1 MAQSQEIHAV
11 DAFEPETRG
20 TMDSEKHNTVR
31 PKRKELEKHIYVHLS
46 EDQSDPELIA
56 PTYHQVSRSPSTVD
70 HIDKVTFLLFLKC
83 KVINPV
89 FLFFCYRGLF
99 SFTILL

>member
-1 MAQSQEIHAV
+1 MAQSQGIHAE
-11 DAFEPETRG
+11 AHFEPETRG
-20 TMDSEKHNTVR
+20 TMDSEKHSRGR

-56 PTYHQVSRSPSTVD
+56 PTYHQVSHSPSTVD

-83 KVINPV
+83 KVINAV